1 MTLVATSPNLVIN
14 YEVVRSGAAGFNFF
28 DFTPFGL
35 PILLVGI
42 LYTLF
47 AQRWLP
53 YESPFVGRT
62 PAEGSGWPGPSS
74 RWWVCAEG
82 VRPWSPV
89 DCARR
94 S

>member
-1 MTLVATSPNLVIN
+1 MDRSQQMGLV
-14 YEVVRSGAAGFNFF
+14 EVM
-28 DFTPFGL
+28 
-35 PILLVGI
+35 
-42 LYTLF
+42 
-47 AQRWLP
+47 LP